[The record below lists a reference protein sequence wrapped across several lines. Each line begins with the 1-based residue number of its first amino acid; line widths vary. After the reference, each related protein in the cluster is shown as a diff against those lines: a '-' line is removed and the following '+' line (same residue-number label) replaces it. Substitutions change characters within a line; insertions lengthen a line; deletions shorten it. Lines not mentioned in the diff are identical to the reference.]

1 MNKIL
6 DFIKKNYILLGVI
19 VILSIIIAIFATVSK
34 KEIVQQPDTGV
45 FWHTKYDSIQTVDL
59 NEKIEI
65 SQALQA
71 SEASYAKLYKSKVIY
86 LKIKADSTENIARKD
101 SDKNC
106 NKALDDKNSL
116 IGGLVGIIKSDS
128 TQISECHKEVIL
140 KDSVNIRSKED
151 IIFLTNANLEVNN
164 ANAILQKQVGRSFI
178 EKHGLEAGFVG
189 AVILATFAK
198 FVLFK

>member
-71 SEASYAKLYKSKVIY
+71 SEASYAKLYKYKVVY
-86 LKIKADSTENIARKD
+86 LKIKSNSTENIARKD
-101 SDKNC
+101 SNINC

-140 KDSVNIRSKED
+140 KDSVNILSKED
-151 IIFLTNANLEVNN
+151 IVFLTNANLEVNN
-164 ANAILQKQVGRSFI
+164 ANAILQKQVSRSFI
-178 EKHGLEAGFVG
+178 EKHGLETGFG
-189 AVILATFAK
+189 AAVILATFAK